1 MQIGSLN
8 NNYTD
13 LFQNLANAQAG
24 EIKKAVIMEE
34 LGIKVAM
41 ASINADSIMS
51 SFGGWELDSSI
62 PEDST
67 VSFHI

>member
-1 MQIGSLN
+1 MKIGAV
-8 NNYTD
+8 NNYAD
-13 LFQNLANAQAG
+13 LFRDTANYQAK
-24 EIKKAVIMEE
+24 EIKQAALMEQ
-34 LGIKVAM
+34 LGLKVAM

-51 SFGGWELDSSI
+51 SLGGYEPDAVI